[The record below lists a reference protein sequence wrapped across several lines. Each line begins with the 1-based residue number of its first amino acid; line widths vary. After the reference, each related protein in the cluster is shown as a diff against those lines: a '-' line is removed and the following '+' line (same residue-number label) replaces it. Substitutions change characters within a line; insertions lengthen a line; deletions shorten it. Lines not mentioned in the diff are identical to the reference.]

1 LRSLAIRVLPRMFPD
16 DGGLFAFRLRR
27 DGGSDRLEG
36 VSPRYTAIVL
46 IAAATE
52 SPDVVN
58 AILKGRDA
66 RTVCDHLIDA
76 VSRTNDIGEAAL
88 ALWAARLHAHD
99 RAREALARVRSL
111 DPVEGRWPTVE
122 VAWCLTALTATSAVT
137 GAQNNAGDES
147 LATRIAARLLAS
159 FHRESGMFSH
169 WPSGASGGGIR
180 AHVACFADLV
190 YPIQALSNFYQATG
204 TDRAIDAARRCA
216 ATMCA
221 LQGQRGQWWWHF
233 DVRTAKV
240 VERYPVYAV
249 HQDAMGPM
257 ALFSLE
263 DATGE
268 AHHDAV
274 RKSIE
279 WLATPVEIKRSLIDS
294 DADVIW
300 RKVARREPGKLS
312 RSTQAVASRL
322 HPSLR
327 APLTDTIFPP
337 VRIDFESRPY
347 HMGWIL
353 HAFSE
358 SRMARLTAPHAPAP
372 TPAT

>member
-1 LRSLAIRVLPRMFPD
+1 MFLD
-16 DGGLFAFRLRR
+16 ERGLFAFRLRR
-27 DGGSDRLEG
+27 EGNRDRLEG

-46 IAAATE
+46 IAAVTE

-58 AILKGRDA
+58 TILKGRDV

-76 VSRTNDIGEAAL
+76 VTGTKEIGEAAL
-88 ALWAARLHAHD
+88 ALWAARLHGHD
-99 RAREALARVRSL
+99 RAREALECMRAI

-122 VAWCLTALTATSAVT
+122 VAWCLTALTASAESKD
-137 GAQNNAGDES
+137 NARDES

-159 FHRESGMFSH
+159 FHRESGLFSH
-169 WPSGASGGGIR
+169 WPSGASGGGLR

-190 YPIQALSNFYQATG
+190 YPIQALSSFHQATG
-204 TDRAIDAARRCA
+204 AETAIDAARRCV

-257 ALFSLE
+257 ALFAFE

-268 AHHDAV
+268 GHHDAV
-274 RKSIE
+274 RRSIE
-279 WLATPVEIKRSLIDS
+279 WLMTPAEIKRSLVDS

-312 RSTQAVASRL
+312 RSAQALASRL

-337 VRIDFESRPY
+337 VRIDFETRPY

-358 SRMARLTAPHAPAP
+358 SRLARLAPSQSQAT

>member
-1 LRSLAIRVLPRMFPD
+1 MFLD
-16 DGGLFAFRLRR
+16 DRGLFAFRLRR
-27 DGGSDRLEG
+27 EGGRDRLEG
-36 VSPRYTAIVL
+36 ASPRYTAIVL
-46 IAAATE
+46 IAAASE
-52 SPDVVN
+52 SPGLIDT
-58 AILKGRDA
+58 ILKGRDA
-66 RTVCDHLIDA
+66 RAVCDRLIDA
-76 VSRTNDIGEAAL
+76 VSRTGDIGEAAL

-99 RAREALARVRSL
+99 RAREALARMRSL

-122 VAWCLTALTATSAVT
+122 VAWCLTALTASAEP
-137 GAQNNAGDES
+137 NDHSRDES
-147 LATRIAARLLAS
+147 LAARIAARLLAS
-159 FHRESGMFSH
+159 FHRESGLFSH
-169 WPSGASGGGIR
+169 WPSGTSGDGIR

-190 YPIQALSNFYQATG
+190 YPIQALSNFYQTTG
-204 TDRAIDAARRCA
+204 ADRAIDAARRCA

-257 ALFSLE
+257 ALLALE
-263 DATGE
+263 DATVE
-268 AHHDAV
+268 AHHDAIQ
-274 RKSIE
+274 KSIE
-279 WLATPVEIKRSLIDS
+279 WLMTPVEIKRSLVDS

-312 RSTQAVASRL
+312 RTAQAVASRL

-337 VRIDFESRPY
+337 VRIDFETRPY

-358 SRMARLTAPHAPAP
+358 SRMARLTAPHAPAT